1 MAPVYKTTKN
11 NSLDINNQG
20 VKVTKIDGEDYI
32 CLTDMAKAYG
42 ADKVIDNWLRN
53 KNTIDFL
60 GVWERYNNP
69 DFNFLE
75 FEEIKN
81 IAGLN
86 RFTMSTKHWVER
98 VNAKGIVARAG
109 RYGGTYAH
117 RDIAFEFG
125 TWLSPEF
132 RLLIITEYQR
142 LKAIEQKK
150 LNWDSR
156 RVLASV
162 NYKLHTDSIRDNLIP
177 SLSHSVIEKYVYTD
191 EADMLNRLAFG
202 QTAREWRRQN
212 PALAKAGRNQR
223 DYATEQ
229 QLVLIANLQSLNAF
243 LIDQKMPQK
252 ERIIKL
258 AEHARR
264 HYNSILK
271 AEEQHNIFMND
282 EIKRLN
288 HEN

>member
-1 MAPVYKTTKN
+1 MTPVYKTTKN

-60 GVWERYNNP
+60 GVWERYNNS

-86 RFTMSTKHWVER
+86 RFTMSAKHWVER

-132 RLLIITEYQR
+132 RLLIITE
-142 LKAIEQKK
+142 
-150 LNWDSR
+150 
-156 RVLASV
+156 
-162 NYKLHTDSIRDNLIP
+162 
-177 SLSHSVIEKYVYTD
+177 
-191 EADMLNRLAFG
+191 
-202 QTAREWRRQN
+202 
-212 PALAKAGRNQR
+212 
-223 DYATEQ
+223 
-229 QLVLIANLQSLNAF
+229 
-243 LIDQKMPQK
+243 
-252 ERIIKL
+252 
-258 AEHARR
+258 
-264 HYNSILK
+264 
-271 AEEQHNIFMND
+271 
-282 EIKRLN
+282 
-288 HEN
+288 

>member
-1 MAPVYKTTKN
+1 MTPVYKTTKN

-86 RFTMSTKHWVER
+86 RFTMSAKHWVER

-243 LIDQKMPQK
+243 LIDQKMPQQ

-264 HYNSILK
+264 HYDSILK